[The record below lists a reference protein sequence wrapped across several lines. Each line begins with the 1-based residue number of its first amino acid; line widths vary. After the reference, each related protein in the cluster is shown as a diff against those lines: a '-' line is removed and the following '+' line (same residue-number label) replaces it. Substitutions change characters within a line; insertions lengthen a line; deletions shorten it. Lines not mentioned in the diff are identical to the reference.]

1 MTETQI
7 EKKVLLENII
17 KGIEEV
23 KGYDITILDFTK
35 LDNTITDYFVI
46 CTGTTNTQVSA
57 ISESVERYIKTHLKE
72 RPWHVEGVDNK
83 QWVLMDYVSTVVHIF
98 QPEYREYYD
107 LENLWG
113 DVEIT
118 RIPDADEKNLK
129 NEYST
134 IKNQA

>member
-1 MTETQI
+1 MIDTQI
-7 EKKVLLENII
+7 EKKPLLENII

-35 LDNTITDYFVI
+35 LENTITDYFVI
-46 CTGTTNTQVSA
+46 CTGGTNTQVSA
-57 ISESVERYIKTHLKE
+57 ISNSVERFVRKNSKDK
-72 RPWHVEGVDNK
+72 PWHIEGVDNQ
-83 QWVLMDYVSTVVHIF
+83 QWILMDYVSVVVHIF

-118 RIPDADEKNLK
+118 KIPNPGK
-129 NEYST
+129 
-134 IKNQA
+134 

>member
-1 MTETQI
+1 MAETQV
-7 EKKVLLENII
+7 EKKVLLENVI

-23 KGYDITILDFTK
+23 KGYDITVLDFTK
-35 LDNTITDYFVI
+35 LENTITDYFVI

-57 ISESVERYIKTHLKE
+57 IANSIERYVKTHLKE
-72 RPWHVEGVDNK
+72 KPWHVEGRDNE
-83 QWVLMDYVSTVVHIF
+83 QWVLMDYISLVVHIF

-118 RIPDADEKNLK
+118 RIPNADEKK
-129 NEYST
+129 
-134 IKNQA
+134 A

>member
-1 MTETQI
+1 MIDTQI
-7 EKKVLLENII
+7 EKKALLENII

-35 LDNTITDYFVI
+35 LENTITDYFVI
-46 CTGTTNTQVSA
+46 CTGGTNTQVSA
-57 ISESVERYIKTHLKE
+57 ISNSVERFVRKNSKDK
-72 RPWHVEGVDNK
+72 PWHIEGVDNQ
-83 QWVLMDYVSTVVHIF
+83 QWILMDYVSVVVHIF

-118 RIPDADEKNLK
+118 KIPNPGK
-129 NEYST
+129 
-134 IKNQA
+134 

>member
-1 MTETQI
+1 MIEAQI
-7 EKKVLLENII
+7 EKKALLENII

-35 LDNTITDYFVI
+35 LENTITDYFVI
-46 CTGTTNTQVSA
+46 CTGGTNTQVSA
-57 ISESVERYIKTHLKE
+57 ISNSVERFVRKNSKDK
-72 RPWHVEGVDNK
+72 PWHIEGVDNQ
-83 QWVLMDYVSTVVHIF
+83 QWILMDYVSVVVHIF

-118 RIPDADEKNLK
+118 KIPNPGK
-129 NEYST
+129 
-134 IKNQA
+134 